1 MSKPEYS
8 CNFMKIPACSWL
20 CIKGSNFQPLGKRL
34 RRKVFIEEA
43 TWSSLPGSEKKL
55 NFCCLPKK
63 GKNTNLVGV
72 EEGIFVP
79 TQAPVPW
86 PNFPSQNFLL
96 RSAFILNVAW
106 VKFWGRRVI
115 RSSFRIKWGKWSF
128 YCVLLY
134 MKNEPIHARTHTA
147 SSDFHLTF
155 LPVLPGKFNEQVL
168 RRKMAAP

>member
-1 MSKPEYS
+1 MALHKRIQFSTPWETLKKKSFHWRSNLKLP
-8 CNFMKIPACSWL
+8 SW
-20 CIKGSNFQPLGKRL
+20 KR
-34 RRKVFIEEA
+34 
-43 TWSSLPGSEKKL
+43 KKL